1 MLEIVTP
8 DQACELLDVTATSE
22 LESWLTGN
30 FGKQVLSN
38 SRYWRNVGDQLSNAG
53 AIEVSADEINPLV
66 ERIVN
71 SIEAVIELRV
81 ADSGA
86 TPKGPRD
93 AVRTL
98 LGLSSGESSQLDSD
112 TARSIAQD
120 INVVFKGKRRTST
133 PTIEVIDR
141 GIGIHPSYFSDT
153 ILALGQSLKG
163 QKSYLIGMY
172 GQGGSSTY
180 DKCSYT
186 IIVSRRHPDHLRNKE
201 RDQVGWTIVRKN
213 LNVRAPVYSYLVDPD
228 TKSVPVLS
236 SSVAQSIR
244 LDHGTRILHIEY
256 RDTGGFATQEIT
268 NNAFYTLNYRLFN
281 PLLPWTLSDMRGTS
295 SVSRTMR
302 GIPYRVGQLP
312 DVTGIGSA
320 EVRNLNS
327 TSVVRHN
334 TRYEHRLP
342 SGSHL
347 LVRWWVLQDERVLEG
362 RRRPD
367 HAARVRPYRDFAR
380 RYSRRVV
387 SITRGGQTHAA
398 LTSNIFSRK
407 GLRQIARSIVVQVDT
422 DSLTFEEGA
431 SFFASNRA
439 DLKTASQDLVEE
451 AINSA
456 IDINIGELRA
466 IERER
471 EQELVAGRSA
481 SDEDRIRQH
490 LDPMIRAFQRMNNVQ
505 GQGAVQNQ
513 RRRRQFSGRQV
524 PTYIRF
530 ARTQTLEVRPGAP
543 TRVDLLTDAADEVI
557 RNRRTKFQIES
568 NPEGVLRI
576 DSPQG
581 GSGRYRI
588 NLLPSADL
596 AVGTRIEI
604 KASITSSQ
612 AWYLE
617 TDPPCNM
624 VVVPPPPPYIGQSP
638 PTFIRF
644 RSRNGT
650 VHVRQGRA
658 RISLNT
664 DATNDL
670 GKNGELLDVSSPN
683 PSVLPVLGKSGPR
696 NGEFRVLLDVPENAP
711 IGNWGEIR
719 AVLVLED
726 GSYLDSRAD
735 LVIEPSLNPGGQ
747 TELERQPNYN
757 IKDVR
762 EIPLVED
769 EISWEDM
776 RNIFDLEHPWNA
788 EDVAAYYETGAES
801 QRQVTFYLNADNKDL
816 RRVERLLAQR
826 HSENSVDVFREM
838 HRTLLCF
845 HLYELASENGPEHTL
860 EYQSYRDEMIR
871 VNQTLLYQRSEFMDQ
886 PEIVLDEAD

>member
-1 MLEIVTP
+1 MKSVSP
-8 DQACELLDVTATSE
+8 DQARELLDVTTSDE
-22 LESWLTGN
+22 LESWLTDN
-30 FGKQVLSN
+30 LGKQVLTDG
-38 SRYWRNVGDQLSNAG
+38 RYWRNVGDQLSNAG

-71 SIEAVIELRV
+71 SIEALIELRV

-86 TPKGPRD
+86 IPEGPQD
-93 AVRTL
+93 AVKTAF
-98 LGLSSGESSQLDSD
+98 GLSSGKSSRLDSG

-120 INVVFKGKRRTST
+120 VNVLFKGKRRNST
-133 PTIEVIDR
+133 PTIEVMDR
-141 GIGIHPSYFSDT
+141 GIGIYPSDFSKT
-153 ILALGQSLKG
+153 ILALGQSVKG
-163 QKSYLIGMY
+163 QKPYLIGMY

-186 IIVSRRHPDHLRNKE
+186 IIVSRRHPKHLRNKE
-201 RDQVGWTIVRKN
+201 KSQAGWTIVRKN

-236 SSVAQSIR
+236 SSIAQSIG

-268 NNAFYTLNYRLFN
+268 NNAFYTLNYRLFD
-281 PLLPWTLSDMRGTS
+281 PLLPWTLSDVRGGS

-302 GIPYRVGQLP
+302 GIPYRINQLP

-320 EVRNLNS
+320 EVRNLDN
-327 TSVVRHN
+327 TSVIRHN

-347 LVRWWVLQDERVLEG
+347 LVRWWILQDERVLDG

-367 HAARVRPYRDFAR
+367 HAGRIRPYRDSGR
-380 RYSRRVV
+380 RYSRRVL

-398 LTSNIFSRK
+398 LTSNIFSRR
-407 GLRQIARSIVVQVDT
+407 GLRQIARSIVAQVDT

-431 SFFASNRA
+431 SFFASNRS

-451 AINSA
+451 AINAA

-471 EQELVAGRSA
+471 EQELVTGRSA

-490 LDPMIRAFQRMNNVQ
+490 LDPMIRAFQRMTNLQ

-513 RRRRQFSGRQV
+513 RRKRSFHGRKV

-530 ARTQTLEVRPGAP
+530 ARTQSLEVRPGTP
-543 TRVDLLTDAADEVI
+543 TRVDLLTDAADEVF
-557 RNRRTKFQIES
+557 RSRRTTFQIES
-568 NPEGVLRI
+568 NPKGVLRI

-596 AVGTRIEI
+596 TVGTQIEM
-604 KASITSSQ
+604 KASIASSQ

-617 TDPPCNM
+617 TDPPCKM
-624 VVVPPPPPYIGQSP
+624 VVVPPPPPYIGQNP
-638 PTFIRF
+638 PTYIKF
-644 RSRNGT
+644 RPRNGA
-650 VHVRQGRA
+650 VHVRQGGA
-658 RISLNT
+658 RISLDT
-664 DATNDL
+664 DAANDL
-670 GKNGELLDVSSPN
+670 GNNGESLDVLSPD
-683 PSVLPVLGKSGPR
+683 PTVLPVRGRSGPR
-696 NGEFRVLLDVPENAP
+696 NGEFRVLLDVPQDTP
-711 IGNWGEIR
+711 VGNWGEIR
-719 AVLVLED
+719 ALLRLED
-726 GSYLDSRAD
+726 GSYLDSRTD
-735 LVIEPSLNPGGQ
+735 LVIEPSLEPGGQ
-747 TELERQPNYN
+747 AELEYQPNYD
-757 IKDVR
+757 IQDVR
-762 EIPLVED
+762 EIPIVED
-769 EISWEDM
+769 ENSWDDM
-776 RNIFDLEHPWNA
+776 RSILDLEQPWNA
-788 EDVAAYYETGAES
+788 EDVAAYYETGIEN
-801 QRQVTFYLNADNKDL
+801 QRKVTFYLNADNKDL

-826 HSENSVDVFREM
+826 HSEDNVDVFREM

-845 HLYELASENGPEHTL
+845 HLYELASKNGSENRL

-871 VNQTLLYQRSEFMDQ
+871 VSQTLLYQRSEFMDQ
-886 PEIVLDEAD
+886 PEIVRDEDS